1 MKLRIVYRRST
12 IETASPYRLVR
23 GRDREVDWANKF
35 LDAQRVRG
43 LSLCSLRAYA
53 YDLLHVARWLAARST
68 ELAALNESLLLD
80 YLAFDMARKQ
90 KPAPRTINHRLS
102 VLHCVY
108 RFHYAR
114 EIPPRSA
121 SRGRDRTRAAPFGY
135 RRTRRGLHGL
145 RVRLPRRVV
154 VPLTSDE
161 VAQFWSGFRTFR
173 DLSIVAL
180 MLFNGLRSREALDL
194 CLDDLRFAQGE
205 IYIHGKGNRDRL
217 LPLAEETIQV
227 LYKYLHLERP
237 PTDSSR
243 LFICLK
249 GTRRGSPMTPAGLR
263 SLFRHYRRHTNVPKA
278 NPHRFRHTFGADMVR
293 AGISLP
299 ALMRLMGHAHIQTT
313 MLYVQLSPKDIWD
326 EFHRAVQKRGQL
338 GLPEHL

>member
-1 MKLRIVYRRST
+1 MSLRIVYQPLSV
-12 IETASPYRLVR
+12 ETSSPYRLVL
-23 GRDREVDWANKF
+23 GRNREVDWANEF
-35 LDAQRVRG
+35 LDAQQVRG
-43 LSLCSLRAYA
+43 LSHCSLRAYA
-53 YDLLHVARWLAARST
+53 YDLLQVARWFSAIST
-68 ELAALNESLLLD
+68 ELSALNESLLLD
-80 YLAFDMARKQ
+80 YLRFQMARKPQ
-90 KPAPRTINHRLS
+90 PAPRTINHRLS

-114 EIPPRSA
+114 EIPPRSG

-154 VPLTSDE
+154 LPLTSDE
-161 VAQFWSGFRTFR
+161 VAQFWSSFRTFR

-180 MLFNGLRSREALDL
+180 MLFNGLRSREVLHL
-194 CLDDLRFAQGE
+194 GTDDLRFAQGE
-205 IYIHGKGNRDRL
+205 IYIHGKGNRERL

-227 LYKYLHLERP
+227 LCKYLHLERP

-243 LFICLK
+243 LFVSLK
-249 GTRRGSPMTPAGLR
+249 GTRRGGPMTSAGLR
-263 SLFRHYRRHTNVPKA
+263 SLFRHHRRQMKIPKA

-299 ALMRLMGHAHIQTT
+299 ALMRLMGHADIQTT
-313 MLYVQLSPKDIWD
+313 MFYVQLSPKDVWE

-338 GLPEHL
+338 AVPERL